1 MDIHELKDLISSQL
15 FTLNKA
21 KTRGMM
27 VSREMERMQNVLM
40 THKEDIVNALE
51 YAENAA
57 KTIERLSIEVENSD
71 AELQDKDDEI
81 AALKEK
87 LNGKKGAGKRAEAP
101 AVDESVE

>member
-21 KTRGMM
+21 KIRGMM
-27 VSREMERMQNVLM
+27 VNREMERMQNVLM

-87 LNGKKGAGKRAEAP
+87 LNGKKVVLIAQA
-101 AVDESVE
+101 